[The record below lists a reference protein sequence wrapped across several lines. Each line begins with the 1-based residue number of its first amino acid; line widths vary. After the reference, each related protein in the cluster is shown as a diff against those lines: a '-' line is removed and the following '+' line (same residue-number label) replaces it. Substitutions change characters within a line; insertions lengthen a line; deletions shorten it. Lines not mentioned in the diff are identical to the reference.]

1 MNQTLTSKEFRLR
14 QEIRA
19 CLNLA
24 LPLAAAQLAQQ
35 ATSFVDTVMMG
46 LLGSETIAAGGLG
59 GISFGTLLLVFS
71 GIISATSP
79 LVAEAFGRGER
90 ERIEQVAQ
98 QGLWLSLIVA
108 VPGMLLLWN
117 AQMILQ
123 HLGQQESTIA
133 LVVSYL
139 RAIAWGFFPALAFA
153 VLRNVVS
160 ALSRPRPVMVI
171 TLCAL
176 GFNIVANYVLMFGK
190 FGLPPLGLA
199 GIGWASTLSF
209 WGAFLALAGYISAQ
223 PDLRQY
229 RIFPPR
235 LRLESTILRELLRIG
250 LPIGVLYGVETGL
263 FTLTSFLMGYLGTV
277 QLAAHQIVLQTA
289 AITFMVPAGISYA
302 TTVRVGQLL
311 GQGEFRRSR
320 LSAFIN
326 LALGATFMGGMAIV
340 LLIMPRSIISLYLD
354 VRDPA
359 NAPVVATA
367 IDLLRVAAMFQLV
380 DGIQVIAA
388 GALRGLQDTRT
399 PMLIGLFAYWGV
411 GFSCSY
417 ILGLRLGWDGV
428 GLWIGLAFGL
438 TVAAVIFTLRFT
450 HLINGKIRSHGKY
463 LN

>member
-1 MNQTLTSKEFRLR
+1 MAKITLVGAGSIVFTR
-14 QEIRA
+14 
-19 CLNLA
+19 NLCNDILLTPA
-24 LPLAAAQLAQQ
+24 L
-35 ATSFVDTVMMG
+35 
-46 LLGSETIAAGGLG
+46 
-59 GISFGTLLLVFS
+59 
-71 GIISATSP
+71 
-79 LVAEAFGRGER
+79 
-90 ERIEQVAQ
+90 
-98 QGLWLSLIVA
+98 
-108 VPGMLLLWN
+108 
-117 AQMILQ
+117 
-123 HLGQQESTIA
+123 QESTIA

-209 WGAFLALAGYISAQ
+209 WGAFLALAGYIAAQ